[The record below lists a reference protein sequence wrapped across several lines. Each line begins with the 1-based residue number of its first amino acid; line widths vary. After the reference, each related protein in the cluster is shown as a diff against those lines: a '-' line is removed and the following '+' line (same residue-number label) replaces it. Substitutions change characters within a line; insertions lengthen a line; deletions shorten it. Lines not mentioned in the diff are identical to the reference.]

1 MTLRL
6 SRLVEDNPEPISL
19 RLAAEIA
26 EDDFVPDREGEPEQQ
41 VSQALSGKRRPW
53 LVWGLI
59 FLLLGAIGQT
69 GLWLYELWQTLPV
82 LAVLF
87 TLATVLLGAGAL
99 RALFREW
106 LALRRLKR
114 LERDS
119 ARAANAD
126 TGDKALTVLEHSMKL
141 RGLHNSAAMVQFLSE
156 VGSHDSG
163 EEVQGRFR
171 QRVLSELDD
180 KAQVLVRRYAL
191 EATVM
196 VAVSPLALTDMAIIA
211 WRNLRLIREVA
222 KVYGLQLGYWSRV
235 RLVRQVFINLIYAG
249 ASELVVD
256 IGMSTFGADLLG
268 KLSGRAAQ
276 GLGAGLLTAR
286 LGWQAMRL
294 SRPLPM
300 DAHENKRLGKAR
312 ARLLVDMGKDLMKL
326 PGMVLGRKKASVVV
340 EDDA

>member
-1 MTLRL
+1 MTLRP
-6 SRLVEDNPEPISL
+6 SRLIDDAPKGPVL
-19 RLAAEIA
+19 REAAELTG
-26 EDDFVPDREGEPEQQ
+26 DDFVPDQDGAVEQQ
-41 VSQALSGKRRPW
+41 LTQAISTKRRPW
-53 LVWGLI
+53 LAWGLV
-59 FLLLGAIGQT
+59 FLLLGALGQT
-69 GLWLYELWQTLPV
+69 GLWLFELWQTVPV
-82 LAVLF
+82 LALLF
-87 TLATVLLGAGAL
+87 TLATALLGAGAL

-106 LALRRLKR
+106 RALRRLKR

-119 ARAANAD
+119 ARAANAA
-126 TGDKALTVLEHSMKL
+126 TGDDALTVLEHSMKM
-141 RGLHNSAAMVQFLSE
+141 RGLNQSAAMEQFLSE

-171 QRVLSELDD
+171 QRVLTELDD
-180 KAQVLVRRYAL
+180 KAQLLVRRYAL

-222 KVYGLQLGYWSRV
+222 KVYGLPLGYWSRV
-235 RLVRQVFINLIYAG
+235 RLVRQVFINLLYAG
-249 ASELVVD
+249 ASELVMD
-256 IGMSTFGADLLG
+256 IGMSTVGADLLG

-300 DAHENKRLGKAR
+300 DETENKRLGKAR

-326 PGMVLGRKKASVVV
+326 PGMMLSRKKTSVMV
-340 EDDA
+340 EDE